1 MGINPNLPATMQAL
15 SDQERAFVLEFIK
28 NGDGASS
35 KRAAG
40 YPETLQTSH
49 ILRRPSVAGAVRAE
63 LVRLIATEGASI
75 GYGSLVRLARD
86 TKAPAAAQVAAA
98 KALLQGAGLLEGPA
112 EGKESKPINEMDR
125 DELRSFID
133 SKRQEIDKIER
144 ELADRAHD
152 ITPGSTTQALDP
164 FE

>member
-1 MGINPNLPATMQAL
+1 MPVTMQGL
-15 SDQERAFVLEFIK
+15 TEQERAFVVAYAQ
-28 NGDGASS
+28 NGDAPSS
-35 KRAAG
+35 KRIAG
-40 YPETLQTSH
+40 YAEQDQASL
-49 ILRRPSVAGAVRAE
+49 ILRRPHVGAAVRAE
-63 LVRLIATEGASI
+63 VVRLLATEGAAI
-75 GYGSLVRLARD
+75 GFGGLKRIAQD

-133 SKRQEIDKIER
+133 SKRQEIDRIER
-144 ELADRAHD
+144 ELSDRARD
-152 ITPGSTTQALDP
+152 ITPGDAPQAFDP

>member
-1 MGINPNLPATMQAL
+1 MQAL
-15 SDQERAFVLEFIK
+15 TDQERMFVLAYVRLGNAEAAK
-28 NGDGASS
+28 TEARYQDTAS
-35 KRAAG
+35 AQ
-40 YPETLQTSH
+40 Y
-49 ILRRPSVAGAVRAE
+49 ILRRPSVGVAVRAE
-63 LVRLIATEGASI
+63 IVRQLATDGAAI
-75 GYGSLVRLARD
+75 GFHSLKRIARD
-86 TKAPAAAQVAAA
+86 EKLPAAAQVAAA

-125 DELRSFID
+125 DELRSFIEA
-133 SKRQEIDKIER
+133 KRQEIDKIER

>member
-1 MGINPNLPATMQAL
+1 MRDL
-15 SDQERAFVLEFIK
+15 SDQERVFVLEFVK
-28 NGDGASS
+28 NGDTVSS

-40 YPETLQTSH
+40 YAETVQGSML
-49 ILRRPSVAGAVRAE
+49 LRRPHVAGAVRAE
-63 LVRLIATEGASI
+63 LVRLITTEGASI
-75 GYGSLVRLARD
+75 GFAGLKRIAQD
-86 TKAPAAAQVAAA
+86 TKAPAAAQVAAQ

-133 SKRQEIDKIER
+133 SKRQEIDRIER